1 MIFSIYICYTNYKSN
16 IYLDERF
23 TLHMYDWDN
32 VFSTFLMKSI
42 RATESCAKYL
52 KMFFRTN
59 RQENY
64 ITSAKESIFLS
75 LKLVSAI
82 FYQVFIF
89 FIKWQ
94 TFKNYEKCFL
104 FPLKSSFRSRDIQI
118 FVTFS
123 LTFHTFQIQKDKGKW
138 NNLWCHN
145 LGCIDL
151 QI

>member
-1 MIFSIYICYTNYKSN
+1 MIFSIYICYTKYKSN

-23 TLHMYDWDN
+23 TLHMYDWDT

-42 RATESCAKYL
+42 RATVSCLFVL
-52 KMFFRTN
+52 KMFFSTN

-64 ITSAKESIFLS
+64 ITSTKIFLS

-104 FPLKSSFRSRDIQI
+104 FHLKSSFCSRDIQI
-118 FVTFS
+118 FVTS
-123 LTFHTFQIQKDKGKW
+123 YLPFHTFQIQKDKWKW
-138 NNLWCHN
+138 NNYDVMNWLA
-145 LGCIDL
+145 
-151 QI
+151 